1 MGRYLLVLGK
11 SLSCY
16 DLDVYNNEE
25 LSSEP
30 IASYPAAFLDC
41 IVVHMDVSKHDCK
54 AELQQWAVIRRSNF
68 WFEKMLVLHLPY
80 YLPYDL
86 IPSHS
91 RTFLTLRLSQD
102 PVKFDF
108 KAEVHSTSGSWYYH
122 DVRIT
127 NGVASDF
134 LVLTADNGAVLLHVF
149 TCTVFHLSPLESEI
163 VSVKTCTCKL

>member
-1 MGRYLLVLGK
+1 MIAK
-11 SLSCY
+11 LSY
-16 DLDVYNNEE
+16 
-25 LSSEP
+25 SSGQL
-30 IASYPAAFLDC
+30 YAAQISGSRKCWCF
-41 IVVHMDVSKHDCK
+41 I
-54 AELQQWAVIRRSNF
+54 I
-68 WFEKMLVLHLPY
+68 PY